1 MNKIDNLEIKRQIL
15 SEIKA
20 SDRILITRH
29 IRPDGDA
36 VGATKGLARILS
48 LTYPEKEIFVIN
60 EDYSKHLEFLG
71 GEDVE
76 ISDDVYRDSLCI
88 VIDTGNVDRISN
100 KKYSLCRKI
109 IKIDHHIDNAPY
121 GDISWVEDFRSSACE
136 MIADF
141 YYTFSDELKIDKEAA
156 TYIFTGIVTDSGRFR
171 FSSTTGDTMRY
182 AASFLEFGLDTENI
196 FSHLYLE
203 DFDYLRFQSNIFKKA
218 KITENGVVYLHI
230 DRKTQKKYN
239 LTSETAGNVVSL
251 LENIR
256 GSLIWMAFVDAD
268 DKIRVRLRSRFVAIN
283 DLAEKYNGG
292 GHAHACGAT
301 VYSKKEMGALIS
313 DADKLLKS
321 YKKNNTGW
329 L

>member
-1 MNKIDNLEIKRQIL
+1 MNKIDNLEIKQQIL

-36 VGATKGLARILS
+36 VGSTKGLARILR

-60 EDYSKHLEFLG
+60 KDYSEYLEFLG
-71 GEDVE
+71 EEDAEV
-76 ISDDVYRDSLCI
+76 SDDVYRDSLCI
-88 VIDTGNVDRISN
+88 VIDTGNAERISN

-171 FSSTTGDTMRY
+171 FSSTTGDTLRY

-196 FSHLYLE
+196 FTHLYLK
-203 DFDYLRFQSNIFKKA
+203 DFDYLKFQSDMFKRM

-239 LTSETAGNVVSL
+239 LTSETAGNVVSM
-251 LENIR
+251 LEDIN
-256 GSLIWMAFVDAD
+256 GCLIWIVFIDAD
-268 DKIRVRLRSRFVAIN
+268 EKIRVRLRSRFVEIN
-283 DLAEKYNGG
+283 PLAEKYNGG

-301 VYSKKEMGALIS
+301 VYSKREMKSLIE
-313 DADKLLKS
+313 DADKLLKD
-321 YKKNNTGW
+321 YKESNTDW